1 MWAAR
6 LVVDTGIHALGWSY
20 EDAAAV
26 YQEATGRSPQLTQ
39 SDIYRYAVWPGQA
52 VSYHV
57 GYLALLDL
65 RARAETALGD
75 RFDLM
80 AFHDALLSL
89 GNAPLALVEAAV
101 EAFIATQGE

>member
-1 MWAAR
+1 MRAAR
-6 LVVDTGIHALGWSY
+6 LVVDTGIHALEWSY
-20 EDAAAV
+20 DDAAAA

-39 SDIYRYAVWPGQA
+39 SDIYRYAAWPGQA
-52 VSYHV
+52 ASYHV

-89 GNAPLALVEAAV
+89 GNALLALVEDAV
-101 EAFIATQGE
+101 EAFIAAQGE

>member
-1 MWAAR
+1 
-6 LVVDTGIHALGWSY
+6 
-20 EDAAAV
+20 
-26 YQEATGRSPQLTQ
+26 
-39 SDIYRYAVWPGQA
+39 

-75 RFDLM
+75 RFDLI

-89 GNAPLALVEAAV
+89 GNAPLALVEGAV
-101 EAFIATQGE
+101 EAFIAAQGE

>member
-1 MWAAR
+1 MRAAR

-20 EDAAAV
+20 EDAAVA

-39 SDIYRYAVWPGQA
+39 SDIYRYAAWPEQA

-57 GYLALLDL
+57 GYLTLLDL
-65 RARAETALGD
+65 RARAEAALGD
-75 RFDLM
+75 RFDLI

-89 GNAPLALVEAAV
+89 GNAPLALVEDAV
-101 EAFIATQGE
+101 EAFIAAQGE

>member
-1 MWAAR
+1 
-6 LVVDTGIHALGWSY
+6 
-20 EDAAAV
+20 
-26 YQEATGRSPQLTQ
+26 
-39 SDIYRYAVWPGQA
+39 

-57 GYLALLDL
+57 GYLTLLDL

-80 AFHDALLSL
+80 AFHDALFSL
-89 GNAPLALVEAAV
+89 GNAPLPLVEDAV